1 MGRSTSQAMS
11 VRELMTVL
19 AAAHLSSRVQSRIQ
33 DRGGLMLVGPP
44 GVLKSAL
51 AMTLEDYHDALVLTD
66 LNTKALNS
74 IKERIIAGAVSGIVM
89 PEMAKIYERH
99 PSVASNLEGSIRA
112 LVAEGF
118 VSASFESHTVQRFR
132 ARAMV
137 IGCLVPATVT
147 KMSEH
152 WEESGFMRRFLWA
165 FYRIPDAAVEKAVME
180 DRDLIKRPKGPLIK
194 FDKDGMIPDLTTDK
208 ERQDLRR
215 MARYQPGGNHAVHV
229 LLLRRILAVLKWHY
243 RRLGQPHEAMRLMK
257 QFATTLGKEGALLR
271 I

>member
-1 MGRSTSQAMS
+1 MPAMS

-19 AAAHLSSRVQSRIQ
+19 AAVHLSSRVQSRIQ

-44 GVLKSAL
+44 GVLKSTL
-51 AMTLEDYHDALVLTD
+51 VMTLEDYHDALVLTD

-74 IKERIIAGAVSGIVM
+74 IKERIIAGAVGSLVM

-99 PSVASNLEGSIRA
+99 PSVSSNLEGSIRA

-137 IGCLVPATVT
+137 VGALVPATVT
-147 KMSEH
+147 RMSEH
-152 WEESGFMRRFLWA
+152 WEESGYMRRFLWA
-165 FYRIPDAAVEKAVME
+165 FYRVPDAVVERAVME
-180 DRDLIKRPKGPLIK
+180 DRDLVKKPKGQLIRH
-194 FDKDGMIPDLTTDK
+194 DGDGPIPDLTTER
-208 ERQDLRR
+208 ERQELRR
-215 MARYQPGGNHAVHV
+215 MARYQPGGNHAMHL

-243 RRLGQPHEAMRLMK
+243 RGKGMQHEAMRLMR